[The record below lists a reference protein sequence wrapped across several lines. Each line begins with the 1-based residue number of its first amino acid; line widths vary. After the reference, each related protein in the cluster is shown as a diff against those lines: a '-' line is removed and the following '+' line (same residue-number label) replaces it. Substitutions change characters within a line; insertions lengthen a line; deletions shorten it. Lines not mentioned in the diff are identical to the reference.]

1 MFTPLE
7 HVWNQSKKLP
17 LDSKSIKSAAIDGFI
32 RYQNDNYSRG
42 RIFYMKAELYY
53 KEISD
58 YVKRHFYVQLESVS
72 LQAQYI
78 AISMRLK

>member
-1 MFTPLE
+1 
-7 HVWNQSKKLP
+7 
-17 LDSKSIKSAAIDGFI
+17 
-32 RYQNDNYSRG
+32 
-42 RIFYMKAELYY
+42 MKAEVYY